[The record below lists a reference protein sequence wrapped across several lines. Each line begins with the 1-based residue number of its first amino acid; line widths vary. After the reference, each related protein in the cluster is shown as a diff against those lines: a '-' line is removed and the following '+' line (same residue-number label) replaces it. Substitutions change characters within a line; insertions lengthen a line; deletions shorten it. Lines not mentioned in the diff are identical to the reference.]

1 MHVPGMCVLHGGV
14 VRHRRLAILSASVW
28 LALACSDDPGATIER
43 TGTRPDNQ
51 AGPPAGGTLVA
62 PLTVAALRPP
72 ASGTTPDALEI
83 TLGSN
88 LDSLSVR
95 TKITDPTGV
104 PLTECE
110 VAEVYRVGPSA
121 VSWPIGSAL
130 ELSLGYAPAG
140 LPDGVYVHAVS
151 MGIGAFGNHWLPT
164 NVSQYFALDRGVFQ
178 TLTGEE
184 FEQATGLAEPGES
197 AVMDPCPPLP
207 DYSDEMPADGATSR
221 VELDSWQGLG
231 TIQPLRWVGS
241 ATRPF
246 VGQLPSILTFH
257 ALLAGRGR
265 LQLDLV
271 TPSDKPSD
279 FEATFP
285 EGGRVLLDEVG
296 PDGATMLSWGTL
308 SGTARVNVDDS
319 GQARVDLADLV
330 FSRSRRATNPES
342 QRSVAT
348 AVLTG
353 EVIAEEW
360 P

>member
-1 MHVPGMCVLHGGV
+1 MGVLHGGV
-14 VRHRRLAILSASVW
+14 VRHRRWGILGASVW
-28 LALACSDDPGATIER
+28 LALACSDDPGVRIER
-43 TGTRPDNQ
+43 SDPRPDNPG
-51 AGPPAGGTLVA
+51 GPPPGAALVA
-62 PLTVAALRPP
+62 PLTLGELLPP
-72 ASGTTPDALEI
+72 ALGTTPDALEI

-95 TKITDPTGV
+95 TKVTDRMGV
-104 PLTECE
+104 PMTQCE
-110 VAEVYRVGPSA
+110 VAEVYRVGPTA

-130 ELSLGYAPAG
+130 LLPLAYPDTT
-140 LPDGVYVHAVS
+140 LPDGEYVHAVS
-151 MGIGAFGNHWLPT
+151 IGIGAFGNHWRQT
-164 NVSQYFALDRGVFQ
+164 NVSQYFAVERGV
-178 TLTGEE
+178 LRAVTGEGV
-184 FEQATGLAEPGES
+184 EQAAGLGE
-197 AVMDPCPPLP
+197 ANAAADPCPPLP
-207 DYSDEMPADGATSR
+207 EYSDEMAAEGATSR
-221 VELDSWQGLG
+221 VELDAWRGLG

-279 FEATFP
+279 FDTTFP
-285 EGGRVLLDEVG
+285 AGGRVLLDEID
-296 PDGATMLSWGTL
+296 PDGATVLSWGTL
-308 SGTARVNVDDS
+308 GGTARVRVDGA
-319 GQARVDLADLV
+319 GQARVELADLV
-330 FSRSRRATNPES
+330 FSEAPRATDPES
-342 QRSVAT
+342 QRSVAS